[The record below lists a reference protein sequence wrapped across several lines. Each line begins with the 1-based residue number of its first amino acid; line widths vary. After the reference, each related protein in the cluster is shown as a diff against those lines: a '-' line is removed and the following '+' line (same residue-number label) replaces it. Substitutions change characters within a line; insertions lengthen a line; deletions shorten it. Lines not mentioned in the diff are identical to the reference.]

1 MNRTCFVVAAMA
13 LAFSVATAGAQVP
26 APATTP
32 APVAAAPAPPA
43 GPSPATVAALQLLQ
57 TMKAANEETIRRQAA
72 TLAQLEEL
80 EKAVDQIKI
89 FSKRG

>member
-1 MNRTCFVVAAMA
+1 MA
-13 LAFSVATAGAQVP
+13 LAFFVATAGAQVP